1 MLKDDV
7 KQIIDNLP
15 DDCSLEDIQYTL
27 YVRKKIQQG
36 QDDLA
41 EGRIVSHEEME
52 KRMSSHINPLA

>member
-1 MLKDDV
+1 MNMLKDDV

-36 QDDLA
+36 QNDLN
-41 EGRIVSHEEME
+41 EGRIVTREEME
-52 KRMSSHINPLA
+52 KRMSKWLNQ

>member
-1 MLKDDV
+1 MLKDDL

-36 QDDLA
+36 QADLN
-41 EGRIVSHEEME
+41 EGRIVTQEEME
-52 KRMSSHINPLA
+52 KRMSKWLNQ

>member
-36 QDDLA
+36 QNDLN
-41 EGRIVSHEEME
+41 EGRIVTREEME
-52 KRMSSHINPLA
+52 KRMSKWLNQ

>member
-1 MLKDDV
+1 MLKDEV

-36 QDDLA
+36 LEDLDK
-41 EGRIVSHEEME
+41 GNVLSHEEME
-52 KRMSSHINPLA
+52 KRMSKWLNQ

>member
-1 MLKDDV
+1 MIKDDV

-36 QDDLA
+36 LDDLDQ
-41 EGRIVSHEEME
+41 GNFISHEEME
-52 KRMSSHINPLA
+52 KRMAKWLNQ

>member
-36 QDDLA
+36 QDDMA
-41 EGRIVSHEEME
+41 EGRIVTQEEME
-52 KRMSSHINPLA
+52 KRMSPHINPLA